1 MSGRPEHHVTTIE
14 RAHQLARSGS
24 CSTLEDI
31 RRALIAERHDSIQA
45 HLAGP
50 SIRRQLLALCKA
62 AKAPDTDAAGE
73 RSGEQAPQ

>member
-1 MSGRPEHHVTTIE
+1 MSSRPERQLSTVE
-14 RAHQLARSGS
+14 RAYELARSGR
-24 CSTLEDI
+24 CETMEDI

-62 AKAPDTDAAGE
+62 AKVLDTDAP
-73 RSGEQAPQ
+73 SGQD